1 MNEHHPWQHDWDA
14 MLALVGQ
21 ELADGS
27 IRWGADRIEPGTLR
41 RYLEPLEIAS
51 PIHYDHE
58 AAVSA
63 GYEDIVAP
71 ATALLSYTLPA
82 MWYPGEPPLF
92 SSADANAQP
101 DRTPILNQNA
111 DPAPPTSGFFATDME
126 MDFLRPVIVGERLG
140 TRGRLLL
147 SCTPKETKVGRGA
160 FMTTQS
166 EIVSDRGDVVARMRV
181 STYSYNPHP
190 AAEGPQS

>member
-1 MNEHHPWQHDWDA
+1 MNEHHDWQREWDA

-21 ELADGS
+21 ELSNGS

-41 RYLEPLEIAS
+41 RYLEPLELAS
-51 PIHYDHE
+51 PIHYE
-58 AAVSA
+58 RAVAQQA
-63 GYEDIVAP
+63 GYADIVAP
-71 ATALLSYTLPA
+71 ATSLLSYALPP
-82 MWYPGEPPLF
+82 MWRAGDPPLF
-92 SSADANAQP
+92 SSADVNAQP
-101 DRTPILNQNA
+101 ERTPILNQHD

-126 MDFLRPVIVGERLG
+126 MDFLRPVTVGERLG

-147 SCTPKETKVGRGA
+147 SCTPKATKVGRGA

-190 AAEGPQS
+190 GTQGD

>member
-1 MNEHHPWQHDWDA
+1 MTDHSWQRDWDD
-14 MLALVGQ
+14 MVALIGQ
-21 ELADGS
+21 DLADGS

-51 PIHYDHE
+51 PIHYDRE
-58 AAVSA
+58 AAINA

-71 ATALLSYTLPA
+71 ATSLLSYTLPP
-82 MWYPGEPPLF
+82 MWRPGEPSLF
-92 SSADANAQP
+92 ASAKVHAQP
-101 DRTPILNQNA
+101 ERTPILNQNA

-126 MDFLRPVIVGERLG
+126 MDFLRPVLVGERLG

-147 SCTPKETKVGRGA
+147 ACTPKETKVGRGA

-166 EIVSDRGDVVARMRV
+166 QIVSDRGDIVARMRV
-181 STYSYNPHP
+181 STYSYNPHSTAKIP
-190 AAEGPQS
+190 ES